1 MKQFVR
7 ERLRL
12 KRNGIFRRD
21 RWTLAQQAQFC
32 RLLADQLQS
41 GFSLKQAVHFICVVA
56 NGLPNEVVDLE
67 RRLAAGADFVGVVA
81 PYLQANV
88 YFQLKLMTRYGELAP
103 ALDQA
108 ATLLQL
114 MATQRRRLHQLLVYP
129 VGLLASMALVF
140 VTLRVVILPQLQ
152 QELGHGGVLT
162 NGWRTYLMVGGGLLM
177 VVIGTLGWRWWYR
190 QSSLLRAKWVL
201 HWPVVGHLFRAYYA
215 YYLTLNLSQMVRSG
229 LSVKQML
236 CVLEQLPEQ
245 ALLHQLAAVLTQRLS
260 AGDSPIGWLRHQPY
274 IPLQVIVFLQ
284 KGSTTTQLGRELT
297 AYSRLQYQEL
307 VRRSEQGLAIV
318 QPLLLGIVALLIVGA
333 YLSLLLPMYHNL
345 LQGVT

>member
-1 MKQFVR
+1 MR
-7 ERLRL
+7 ERLQQQRDSL
-12 KRNGIFRRD
+12 FGRD
-21 RWTLAQQAQFC
+21 RWSLAQQAQFC

-41 GFSLKQAVHFICVVA
+41 GFSLKQAVHFICVVG
-56 NGLPNEVVDLE
+56 NSLPNEVVDLE
-67 RRLAAGADFVGVVA
+67 RHLAAGADFVGLMA

-88 YFQLKLMTRYGELAP
+88 YFQLKLMTKYGELTP

-152 QELGHGGVLT
+152 RELGHGGGLT
-162 NGWRTYLMVGGGLLM
+162 SGWRTYLMVGGALLM
-177 VVIGTLGWRWWYR
+177 GLIGTLGWRWWHR

-215 YYLTLNLSQMVRSG
+215 YYLTLNLSQMVHSG

-236 CVLEQLPEQ
+236 QVLGQLPEQ
-245 ALLHQLAAVLTQRLS
+245 ALLHQLAVVLTQRLS
-260 AGDSPIGWLRHQPY
+260 AGDSPIGWLQGQPY
-274 IPLQVIVFLQ
+274 IPPQVIVFLQ
-284 KGSTTTQLGRELT
+284 KGSTTTQLARELT
-297 AYSRLQYQEL
+297 AYSHLQYREL

-318 QPLLLGIVALLIVGA
+318 QPVLLGVVALLIVGA
-333 YLSLLLPMYHNL
+333 YLSLLLPMYQN

>member
-1 MKQFVR
+1 MQ
-7 ERLRL
+7 ERLQQQ
-12 KRNGIFRRD
+12 RNKIFGRG
-21 RWTLAQQAQFC
+21 RWTLTQQAQFC

-56 NGLPNEVVDLE
+56 NGLPNEVANLE
-67 RRLAAGADFVGVVA
+67 LRLAAGADFVGLMA

-88 YFQLKLMTRYGELAP
+88 YFQLELMTKYGELAP

-129 VGLLASMALVF
+129 MGLLASMALVF

-152 QELGHGGVLT
+152 QEMGRDGILSR
-162 NGWRTYLMVGGGLLM
+162 GWRDYLVVGGSLLI
-177 VVIGTLGWRWWYR
+177 VGTSALGWRWWHR
-190 QSSLLRAKWVL
+190 QSSLLRAKWIL

-215 YYLTLNLSQMVRSG
+215 YYLTLNLSQMVHSG
-229 LSVKQML
+229 LSIKQML
-236 CVLEQLPEQ
+236 RVLDQLPER
-245 ALLHQLAAVLTQRLS
+245 ALLHQLAAVLAQHLS
-260 AGDSPIGWLRHQPY
+260 VGDLPIVWLRNQSY
-274 IPLQVIVFLQ
+274 IPPQVIILLQ
-284 KGSTTTQLGRELT
+284 KGSTTPQLGRELT
-297 AYSRLQYQEL
+297 AYSRLQYREL

-333 YLSLLLPMYHNL
+333 YLSLLLPMYQN
-345 LQGVT
+345 LQGVA